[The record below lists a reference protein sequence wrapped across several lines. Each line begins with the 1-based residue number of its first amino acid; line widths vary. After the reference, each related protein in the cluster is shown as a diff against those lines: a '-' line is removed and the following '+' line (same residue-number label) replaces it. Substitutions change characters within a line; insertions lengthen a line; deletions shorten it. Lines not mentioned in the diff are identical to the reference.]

1 MEKNEKGAPTGSVE
15 SIQSLK
21 ITTAYRM
28 LSSVGSVASTIILAL
43 VAIVYNEVRDEW
55 RELKNNVSAI
65 QKELD
70 TAPTS
75 VEFDQV
81 RSKLQNLNDR
91 VIVIENR
98 CCGLEDYS
106 EKPAKDKGFGP

>member
-1 MEKNEKGAPTGSVE
+1 MEKPDRSAPTGSVE
-15 SIQSLK
+15 SISSLK
-21 ITTAYRM
+21 VSTAYRM

-55 RELKNNVSAI
+55 RELKNSVSAI

-70 TAPTS
+70 TAPTAA
-75 VEFDQV
+75 EFDQV

-98 CCGLEDYS
+98 CCGMEDYPS
-106 EKPAKDKGFGP
+106 RASQEKAFNP